1 MSKKKSKQPEAVH
14 GNPADANPIDDAD
27 KNASPTEGEEA
38 PAAQFD
44 EAAAE
49 QMAADLAGMDA
60 EIESAAP
67 IEPADMV
74 ASLRT
79 ELAAAEDRVLRSRA
93 ELENYRKRASRQM
106 DDERRYANLPLMRD
120 LLPVMDNLDRAIEAA
135 EKNQD
140 ASSLLEGVKMVSRQ
154 FESVLQQYH
163 CLEIAALG
171 EPFDPHL
178 HEAILQQPSEEHE
191 PGTVTMVTQ
200 TGFQLHDRVV
210 RPSQVIV
217 ASQPEDE

>member
-1 MSKKKSKQPEAVH
+1 VSKKQSKQTEPLGSEHV
-14 GNPADANPIDDAD
+14 GDAENNVPQ
-27 KNASPTEGEEA
+27 PEGEET

-44 EAAAE
+44 QAAAE
-49 QMAADLAGMDA
+49 QMAADLAGVESDA
-60 EIESAAP
+60 DP

-74 ASLRT
+74 ASLRA

-93 ELENYRKRASRQM
+93 ELENYRKRATRQM

-140 ASSLLEGVKMVSRQ
+140 ATSLLEGVKMLAQQ
-154 FESVLQQYH
+154 FEGVLQQHH

-178 HEAILQQPSEEHE
+178 HEAILQQPSEEHT

-217 ASQPEDE
+217 ASQLESE